1 MPGAISPFATFTHRA
16 YCPEAQY
23 AHGGSMPRTTQPRA
37 GSTTTRSPAEKP
49 PLSSTT
55 SPTISCPI
63 TNGGEVK
70 GEKYG
75 ELSAERVPRSE
86 PQMPQSSGF
95 TRTQWGVGRAGS
107 RISSSCSGENR
118 LVSRPVNRFAPARI
132 RRYRGTLFL
141 YWRAR
146 TSGVRCAVLFA
157 PVLYLPAALF
167 GRRAQAGVGVDDHR
181 VTDGLKHREVGDR
194 VRVSVGA

>member
-1 MPGAISPFATFTHRA
+1 
-16 YCPEAQY
+16 
-23 AHGGSMPRTTQPRA
+23 MPRTVQPRA

-95 TRTQWGVGRAGS
+95 TRTQWGVGSSGS

-132 RRYRGTLFL
+132 RRYRGTLVL

-146 TSGVRCAVLFA
+146 TSGVR
-157 PVLYLPAALF
+157 
-167 GRRAQAGVGVDDHR
+167 RAEAGVGVDDHR